1 MFSRSILRTRAL
13 HAPMPMRTFS
23 TSRSMLVGST
33 TGNKDTQSIGKSHA
47 TGESIVPEAIQKA
60 VPEGVER
67 ALPNAIHDTSGS
79 DKSTYKSHAK
89 DGGEDSMV
97 PKAAQKAVP
106 ESVERGLP
114 DEVHNT
120 GDSPKR

>member
-1 MFSRSILRTRAL
+1 
-13 HAPMPMRTFS
+13 MRPNHPHSFPKPSNQS
-23 TSRSMLVGST
+23 TDLTPTVGST
-33 TGNKDTQSIGKSHA
+33 TGNEDNQSIGKSHA
-47 TGESIVPEAIQKA
+47 TGDSIVPEAIQKA

-67 ALPNAIHDTSGS
+67 ALPNSIHDTSGS

-89 DGGEDSMV
+89 DGGEDSIV

-106 ESVERGLP
+106 ESVERALP